1 MSDSI
6 QRNSWIFGKCDNI
19 LNDKKLLQK
28 QIISQML
35 TKTIT
40 IFKYNNLPETITDKD
55 IEIITQ
61 VNGYS
66 IWKEVDGKLYVFYGS
81 LGGEPNPYYLPT
93 IAIIANPALRYNAS
107 LKIDEECVVMLNDYL
122 YTGLMPLFN
131 KYGSLLT
138 EADISLKYAIIN
150 ARVPALLQSDNDN
163 TYKSAQE
170 FFKKIEDG
178 DGYGIIASKEFFEGI
193 KSQDFYKQPY
203 IKDLIES
210 IQYIKASWYNE
221 IGLNAQFNMKRE
233 ALNSAESTLND
244 DILHPTIDVMLQCR
258 KNAIE
263 KINKMFGTN
272 ITVELN
278 SVWEQNRIKEDIA
291 LQYREAEVDNL
302 EKETTIEEGDKNET
316 VRDPEQ

>member
-6 QRNSWIFGKCDNI
+6 QRNSWIFGKCKSI
-19 LNDKKLLQK
+19 LNDKELLQK

-35 TKTIT
+35 NKTIT
-40 IFKYNNLPETITDKD
+40 IFKYGNLPETITDKD

-93 IAIIANPALRYNAS
+93 LAIIANPALKYNAS

-163 TYKSAQE
+163 TYKSAKE
-170 FFKKIEDG
+170 FFDKIEKG

-221 IGLNAQFNMKRE
+221 IGLNSQFNMKRE
-233 ALNSAESTLND
+233 AINSAESRLND

-258 KNAIE
+258 KNAVE

-278 SVWEQNRIKEDIA
+278 SVWEQNKIEEDLL
-291 LQYREAEVDNL
+291 LQYQKAEVDNL
-302 EKETTIEEGDKNET
+302 KQENTTKEGDENET
-316 VRDPEQ
+316 VRDPE

>member
-6 QRNSWIFGKCDNI
+6 QRNSWIFGKLNNI
-19 LNDKKLLQK
+19 LNDKELLKK
-28 QIISQML
+28 QLISQML
-35 TKTIT
+35 NKTIT
-40 IFKYNNLPETITDKD
+40 IFKYGNLPETITEKD

-138 EADISLKYAIIN
+138 EAEISLKYAIIN

-163 TYKSAQE
+163 TYKSAKE
-170 FFKKIEDG
+170 FFDKIEKG

-210 IQYIKASWYNE
+210 IQYIKGSWYNE
-221 IGLNAQFNMKRE
+221 IGLNSQFNMKRE
-233 ALNSAESTLND
+233 AINSAEVTLNE
-244 DILHPTIDVMLQCR
+244 DILYPAVDVMLQCR
-258 KNAIE
+258 KKAVE

-278 SVWEQNRIKEDIA
+278 SVWEQNKIQEDLA
-291 LQYREAEVDNL
+291 LQYKEAEVDNL
-302 EKETTIEEGDKNET
+302 EQETTTKEGDENET
-316 VRDPEQ
+316 VRDPE

>member
-6 QRNSWIFGKCDNI
+6 QRNSWIFDKCNNI
-19 LNDKKLLQK
+19 LNDKELLKK

-35 TKTIT
+35 NKTIT
-40 IFKYNNLPETITDKD
+40 IFKYGNLPETITEKD

-107 LKIDEECVVMLNDYL
+107 LKIDEECVIMLNDYL

-138 EADISLKYAIIN
+138 EAEISLKYAIIN

-163 TYKSAQE
+163 TYKSAVA
-170 FFKKIEDG
+170 FFDTIEKG
-178 DGYGIIASKEFFEGI
+178 EGYGIIASKEFFEGI

-221 IGLNAQFNMKRE
+221 IGLNSQFNMKRE
-233 ALNSAESTLND
+233 AINSAEVTLNE
-244 DILHPTIDVMLQCR
+244 DILYPAVDVMLQCR
-258 KNAIE
+258 KKAVE

-278 SVWEQNRIKEDIA
+278 SVWEQNKIQEDLA
-291 LQYREAEVDNL
+291 LQFKEAQVESLV
-302 EKETTIEEGDKNET
+302 KETTIEEGDENEI
-316 VRDPEQ
+316 VRDPE

>member
-6 QRNSWIFGKCDNI
+6 QRNSWIFGKCKSI
-19 LNDKKLLQK
+19 LNDKELLQK

-35 TKTIT
+35 NKTIT
-40 IFKYNNLPETITDKD
+40 IFKYGNLPETITDKD

-93 IAIIANPALRYNAS
+93 LAIIANPALRYNAS

-170 FFKKIEDG
+170 FFSKIEKG

-210 IQYIKASWYNE
+210 IQYIKGSWYNE

-233 ALNSAESTLND
+233 AINSAESTLNE
-244 DILHPTIDVMLQCR
+244 DILYPAVDVMLQCR
-258 KNAIE
+258 KKAVE

-278 SVWEQNRIKEDIA
+278 SVWEQNKIQEDLA
-291 LQYREAEVDNL
+291 LQYKEAEVDNL
-302 EKETTIEEGDKNET
+302 EQETTTKEGDENEI
-316 VRDPEQ
+316 VRDPE

>member
-6 QRNSWIFGKCDNI
+6 QRNSWIFGKLNNI
-19 LNDKKLLQK
+19 LNDKELLKK

-35 TKTIT
+35 NKTIT
-40 IFKYNNLPETITDKD
+40 IFKYGNLPETITDKD

-138 EADISLKYAIIN
+138 EAEISLKYAIIN

-170 FFKKIEDG
+170 FFSKIEKG

-221 IGLNAQFNMKRE
+221 IGLNSQFNMKRE
-233 ALNSAESTLND
+233 AINSAESRLND

-258 KNAIE
+258 KKAVE

-278 SVWEQNRIKEDIA
+278 SVWEQNKIEEDLL
-291 LQYREAEVDNL
+291 LQYQKAEVDNL
-302 EKETTIEEGDKNET
+302 EKENTTKEGDENET
-316 VRDPEQ
+316 VRDPE

>member
-6 QRNSWIFGKCDNI
+6 QRNSWIFGKCKSI
-19 LNDKKLLQK
+19 LNDKELLQK

-40 IFKYNNLPETITDKD
+40 IFKYGNLPETITDKD

-93 IAIIANPALRYNAS
+93 LAIIANPALRYNAS

-170 FFKKIEDG
+170 FFSKIEKG

-221 IGLNAQFNMKRE
+221 IGLNSQFNMKRE
-233 ALNSAESTLND
+233 AINSAESRLND

-258 KNAIE
+258 KNAVE

-278 SVWEQNRIKEDIA
+278 SVWEQNKIEEDLL
-291 LQYREAEVDNL
+291 LQYQKAEVDNL
-302 EKETTIEEGDKNET
+302 KQENTTKEGDKNET
-316 VRDPEQ
+316 VRDPE

>member
-6 QRNSWIFGKCDNI
+6 QRNSWIFGKCKSI
-19 LNDKKLLQK
+19 LNDKELLQK

-35 TKTIT
+35 NKTIT
-40 IFKYNNLPETITDKD
+40 IFKYDNLPETITDKD

-93 IAIIANPALRYNAS
+93 LAIIANPALRYNAS

-170 FFKKIEDG
+170 FFSKIEKG

-221 IGLNAQFNMKRE
+221 IGLNSQFNMKRE
-233 ALNSAESTLND
+233 AINSAESRLND

-278 SVWEQNRIKEDIA
+278 SVWEQNKIEEDLL
-291 LQYREAEVDNL
+291 LQYQEAEVDNL
-302 EKETTIEEGDKNET
+302 KKENTTKEGDENET
-316 VRDPEQ
+316 VRDPE

>member
-6 QRNSWIFGKCDNI
+6 QRNSWIFGKCKSI
-19 LNDKKLLQK
+19 LNDKELLQK

-35 TKTIT
+35 NKTIT
-40 IFKYNNLPETITDKD
+40 IFKYSNLPETITDKD

-93 IAIIANPALRYNAS
+93 LAIIANHALRYNAS

-163 TYKSAQE
+163 TYKSAKE
-170 FFKKIEDG
+170 FFDKIEKG
-178 DGYGIIASKEFFEGI
+178 EGYGIIASKEFFEGI

-221 IGLNAQFNMKRE
+221 IGLNSQFNMKRE
-233 ALNSAESTLND
+233 AINSAESRLND

-258 KNAIE
+258 KNAVE

-291 LQYREAEVDNL
+291 LQYREAELDNL
-302 EKETTIEEGDKNET
+302 EQETTIEEGDKNET
-316 VRDPEQ
+316 ARNPE

>member
-6 QRNSWIFGKCDNI
+6 QRNSWIFGKCKSI
-19 LNDKKLLQK
+19 LNDKDLLQK

-35 TKTIT
+35 NKTIT
-40 IFKYNNLPETITDKD
+40 IFKYGNLPETITDKD

-138 EADISLKYAIIN
+138 EAEISLKYAIIN

-170 FFKKIEDG
+170 FFSKIEKG

-221 IGLNAQFNMKRE
+221 IGLNSQFNMKRE
-233 ALNSAESTLND
+233 AINSAEVTLNE
-244 DILHPTIDVMLQCR
+244 DILYPAVDVMLQCR
-258 KNAIE
+258 KKAVE

-278 SVWEQNRIKEDIA
+278 SVWEQNKIQEDLA
-291 LQYREAEVDNL
+291 LQFKEAQVESLV
-302 EKETTIEEGDKNET
+302 KETTIEEGDENET
-316 VRDPEQ
+316 VRDPE

>member
-6 QRNSWIFGKCDNI
+6 QRNSWIFGKCKSI
-19 LNDKKLLQK
+19 LNDKDLLQK

-35 TKTIT
+35 NKTIT
-40 IFKYNNLPETITDKD
+40 IFKYGNLPETITDKD

-93 IAIIANPALRYNAS
+93 LAIIANPALRYNAS

-138 EADISLKYAIIN
+138 EAEISLKYAIIN

-170 FFKKIEDG
+170 FFSKIEKG

-210 IQYIKASWYNE
+210 IQYIKANWYNE

-233 ALNSAESTLND
+233 ALNSAETTLND
-244 DILHPTIDVMLQCR
+244 DILHPTIDVMLECR
-258 KNAIE
+258 KKAVE

-272 ITVELN
+272 ITVELT

-302 EKETTIEEGDKNET
+302 EQETTTKEGDENET
-316 VRDPEQ
+316 VRDPE

>member
-6 QRNSWIFGKCDNI
+6 QRNSWIFGKCKSI
-19 LNDKKLLQK
+19 LNDKELLQK

-35 TKTIT
+35 NKTIT
-40 IFKYNNLPETITDKD
+40 IFKYGNLPETITDKD

-93 IAIIANPALRYNAS
+93 LAIIANPALRYNAS

-138 EADISLKYAIIN
+138 EAEISLKYAIIN

-163 TYKSAQE
+163 TYKSAKE
-170 FFKKIEDG
+170 FFDKIEKG

-210 IQYIKASWYNE
+210 IQYIKGSWYNE

-233 ALNSAESTLND
+233 AINSAESTLNE
-244 DILHPTIDVMLQCR
+244 DILYPAVDVMLQCR
-258 KNAIE
+258 KKAVE

-278 SVWEQNRIKEDIA
+278 SVWKQNKIQEDLA
-291 LQYREAEVDNL
+291 LQYKEAEVDNL
-302 EKETTIEEGDKNET
+302 EQENTTKEGDENET
-316 VRDPEQ
+316 VRDPE

>member
-6 QRNSWIFGKCDNI
+6 QRNSWIFGKCKSI
-19 LNDKKLLQK
+19 LNDKDLLQK
-28 QIISQML
+28 QIIAQML
-35 TKTIT
+35 NKTIT
-40 IFKYNNLPETITDKD
+40 IFKYGNLPETITDKD

-163 TYKSAQE
+163 TYKCAQE
-170 FFKKIEDG
+170 FFSKIEKG

-221 IGLNAQFNMKRE
+221 IGLNSQFNMKRE

-244 DILHPTIDVMLQCR
+244 DILHPTINVMLQC
-258 KNAIE
+258 
-263 KINKMFGTN
+263 
-272 ITVELN
+272 
-278 SVWEQNRIKEDIA
+278 
-291 LQYREAEVDNL
+291 
-302 EKETTIEEGDKNET
+302 
-316 VRDPEQ
+316 

>member
-6 QRNSWIFGKCDNI
+6 QRNSWIFGKCKSI
-19 LNDKKLLQK
+19 LNDKELLQK

-40 IFKYNNLPETITDKD
+40 IFKYGNLPETITDKD

-93 IAIIANPALRYNAS
+93 LAIIANPALKYNAS

-170 FFKKIEDG
+170 FFSKIEKG

-278 SVWEQNRIKEDIA
+278 SVWEQNKIKEDIA

-302 EKETTIEEGDKNET
+302 EKDNTIEEGDKNET
-316 VRDPEQ
+316 VRDPE

>member
-6 QRNSWIFGKCDNI
+6 QRNSWIFGKCKSI
-19 LNDKKLLQK
+19 LNDKDLLQK

-35 TKTIT
+35 NKTIT
-40 IFKYNNLPETITDKD
+40 IFKYGNLPETITDKD

-93 IAIIANPALRYNAS
+93 LAIIANPALRYNAS

-163 TYKSAQE
+163 TYKSAKE
-170 FFKKIEDG
+170 FFDKIEKG

-221 IGLNAQFNMKRE
+221 IGLNSQFNMKRE
-233 ALNSAESTLND
+233 AINSAEVTLNE
-244 DILHPTIDVMLQCR
+244 DILYPAVDVMLQCR
-258 KNAIE
+258 KKAVE

-278 SVWEQNRIKEDIA
+278 SVWEQNKIQEDLA
-291 LQYREAEVDNL
+291 LQFKEAQVESLV
-302 EKETTIEEGDKNET
+302 KETTIEEGDENET
-316 VRDPEQ
+316 VRDPE

>member
-6 QRNSWIFGKCDNI
+6 QRNSWIFGKCKSI
-19 LNDKKLLQK
+19 LNDKELLQK

-35 TKTIT
+35 NKTIT
-40 IFKYNNLPETITDKD
+40 IFKYGNLPETITDKD

-66 IWKEVDGKLYVFYGS
+66 VWKEVDGKLYVFYAG

-93 IAIIANPALRYNAS
+93 IAIIANPALKYNAS

-170 FFKKIEDG
+170 FFSKIEKG

-221 IGLNAQFNMKRE
+221 IGLNSQFNMKRE
-233 ALNSAESTLND
+233 AINSAESRLND

-258 KNAIE
+258 KNAVE

-278 SVWEQNRIKEDIA
+278 SVWEQNKIEEDLL
-291 LQYREAEVDNL
+291 LQYQKAEVDNL
-302 EKETTIEEGDKNET
+302 KQENITKEGDENET
-316 VRDPEQ
+316 VRDPE

>member
-6 QRNSWIFGKCDNI
+6 QRNSWIFGKCKSI
-19 LNDKKLLQK
+19 LNDKELLQT

-35 TKTIT
+35 NKTIT
-40 IFKYNNLPETITDKD
+40 IFKYGNLPETITDKD

-93 IAIIANPALRYNAS
+93 LAIIANPALRYNAS

-170 FFKKIEDG
+170 FFSKIEKG

-221 IGLNAQFNMKRE
+221 IGLNSQFNMKRE
-233 ALNSAESTLND
+233 AINSAESRLND

-258 KNAIE
+258 KNAVE

-278 SVWEQNRIKEDIA
+278 SVWEQNKIEEDLL
-291 LQYREAEVDNL
+291 LQYQKAEVDNL
-302 EKETTIEEGDKNET
+302 KQENTTKEGDKNET
-316 VRDPEQ
+316 VRDPE

>member
-6 QRNSWIFGKCDNI
+6 QRNSWIFGKCKSI
-19 LNDKKLLQK
+19 LNDKELLQK

-40 IFKYNNLPETITDKD
+40 IFKYGNLPETITDKD

-93 IAIIANPALRYNAS
+93 LAIIANPALRYNAS

-138 EADISLKYAIIN
+138 EAEISLKYAIIN

-170 FFKKIEDG
+170 FFSKIEKG

-221 IGLNAQFNMKRE
+221 IGLNSQFNMKRE
-233 ALNSAESTLND
+233 AINSAESRLND

-258 KNAIE
+258 KKAVE

-278 SVWEQNRIKEDIA
+278 SVWEQNKIEEDLL
-291 LQYREAEVDNL
+291 LQYQEAEVDNL
-302 EKETTIEEGDKNET
+302 KKENTTKEGDENET
-316 VRDPEQ
+316 VRDPE

>member
-6 QRNSWIFGKCDNI
+6 QRNSSIFGKCKNI
-19 LNDKKLLQK
+19 LNDKALLQK

-40 IFKYNNLPETITDKD
+40 IFKYDNLPETITDKD

-93 IAIIANPALRYNAS
+93 LAIIANPALRYNAS

-170 FFKKIEDG
+170 FFSKIEKG

-221 IGLNAQFNMKRE
+221 IGLNSQFNMKRE
-233 ALNSAESTLND
+233 AINSAESRLNE

-258 KNAIE
+258 KKAVE

-278 SVWEQNRIKEDIA
+278 SVWEQNKIEEDLI
-291 LQYREAEVDNL
+291 LQYQKAEVDNL
-302 EKETTIEEGDKNET
+302 EKENITKEGDENET
-316 VRDPEQ
+316 VRDPE

>member
-6 QRNSWIFGKCDNI
+6 QRNSWIFGKCKNI
-19 LNDKKLLQK
+19 LNDKELLQK

-35 TKTIT
+35 NKTIT
-40 IFKYNNLPETITDKD
+40 IFKYGNLPETITDKD

-93 IAIIANPALRYNAS
+93 LAIIANPALRYNAS

-138 EADISLKYAIIN
+138 EAEISLKYAIIN

-170 FFKKIEDG
+170 FFSKIEKG
-178 DGYGIIASKEFFEGI
+178 DGYGIIASKEFFDGI

-221 IGLNAQFNMKRE
+221 IGLNSQFNMKRE
-233 ALNSAESTLND
+233 AINSAEVTLNE
-244 DILHPTIDVMLQCR
+244 DILYPAVDVMLQCR
-258 KNAIE
+258 KKAVE

-278 SVWEQNRIKEDIA
+278 SVWEQNKIQEDLA
-291 LQYREAEVDNL
+291 LQYKEAEVDNL
-302 EKETTIEEGDKNET
+302 EQETTTKEGDDNET
-316 VRDPEQ
+316 VRDPE

>member
-6 QRNSWIFGKCDNI
+6 QRNSWIFGKCKSI
-19 LNDKKLLQK
+19 LNDKELLQK

-40 IFKYNNLPETITDKD
+40 IFKYGNLPETITDKD

-170 FFKKIEDG
+170 FFSKIEKG

-221 IGLNAQFNMKRE
+221 IGLNSQFNMKRE
-233 ALNSAESTLND
+233 AINSAESRLND

-258 KNAIE
+258 KNAVE

-278 SVWEQNRIKEDIA
+278 SVWEQNKIEEDLL
-291 LQYREAEVDNL
+291 LQYQKAEVDNL
-302 EKETTIEEGDKNET
+302 KQENTTKEGDKNET
-316 VRDPEQ
+316 VRDPE

>member
-6 QRNSWIFGKCDNI
+6 QRNSWIFGKCKSI
-19 LNDKKLLQK
+19 LNDKEALQK

-35 TKTIT
+35 NKTIT
-40 IFKYNNLPETITDKD
+40 IFKYGNLPETITDKD

-122 YTGLMPLFN
+122 YTGLIPLFN

-170 FFKKIEDG
+170 FFSKIEKG

-221 IGLNAQFNMKRE
+221 IGLNSQFNMKRE
-233 ALNSAESTLND
+233 AINSAESRLND

-258 KNAIE
+258 KKAVE

-278 SVWEQNRIKEDIA
+278 SVWEQNKIEEDLL
-291 LQYREAEVDNL
+291 LQYQKAEVDNL
-302 EKETTIEEGDKNET
+302 KQENTTKEGDENET
-316 VRDPEQ
+316 VRDPE

>member
-6 QRNSWIFGKCDNI
+6 QRNSWIFGKCNNI
-19 LNDKKLLQK
+19 LNDKEALNK

-35 TKTIT
+35 NKTIT
-40 IFKYNNLPETITDKD
+40 IFKYGNLPETITDKD

-138 EADISLKYAIIN
+138 EAEISLKYAIIN

-163 TYKSAQE
+163 TYKSAVA
-170 FFKKIEDG
+170 FFDKIEKG
-178 DGYGIIASKEFFEGI
+178 EGYGIIASKEFFEGI

-221 IGLNAQFNMKRE
+221 IGLNSQFNMKRE
-233 ALNSAESTLND
+233 AINSAESRLND

-258 KNAIE
+258 KKAVE

-278 SVWEQNRIKEDIA
+278 SVWEQNKIEED
-291 LQYREAEVDNL
+291 LLLEYQEAEVDNL
-302 EKETTIEEGDKNET
+302 KKENTTKEGDENET
-316 VRDPEQ
+316 VRDPE

>member
-6 QRNSWIFGKCDNI
+6 QRNSWIFGKCNNI
-19 LNDKKLLQK
+19 INDKEALKK

-35 TKTIT
+35 NKTIT
-40 IFKYNNLPETITDKD
+40 IFKYGNLPETITDKD

-138 EADISLKYAIIN
+138 EAEISLKYAIIN

-163 TYKSAQE
+163 TYKSAKE
-170 FFKKIEDG
+170 FFDKIEKG

-221 IGLNAQFNMKRE
+221 IGLNSQFNMKRE
-233 ALNSAESTLND
+233 AINSAEVTLNE
-244 DILHPTIDVMLQCR
+244 DILYPAVDVMLQCR
-258 KNAIE
+258 KKAVE

-278 SVWEQNRIKEDIA
+278 SVWEQNKIQEDLA
-291 LQYREAEVDNL
+291 LQFKEAQVESLV
-302 EKETTIEEGDKNET
+302 KETTIEEGDENET
-316 VRDPEQ
+316 VRDPE

>member
-6 QRNSWIFGKCDNI
+6 QRNSWIFGKCKSI
-19 LNDKKLLQK
+19 LNDKDLLQK

-35 TKTIT
+35 NKTIT
-40 IFKYNNLPETITDKD
+40 IFKYGNLPETITDKD

-93 IAIIANPALRYNAS
+93 LAIIANPALRYNAS

-138 EADISLKYAIIN
+138 EAEISLKYAIIN

-170 FFKKIEDG
+170 FFSKIEKG

-210 IQYIKASWYNE
+210 IQYIKGSWYNE

-233 ALNSAESTLND
+233 AINSAESTLNE
-244 DILHPTIDVMLQCR
+244 DILYPAVDVMLQCR
-258 KNAIE
+258 KKAVE

-278 SVWEQNRIKEDIA
+278 SVWEQNKIQEDLA
-291 LQYREAEVDNL
+291 LQYKEAEVDNL
-302 EKETTIEEGDKNET
+302 EQENTTKEGDENET
-316 VRDPEQ
+316 VRDPE

>member
-6 QRNSWIFGKCDNI
+6 QRNSWIFGKCKSI
-19 LNDKKLLQK
+19 LNDKELLQK

-35 TKTIT
+35 NKTIT
-40 IFKYNNLPETITDKD
+40 IFKYGNLPETITDKD

-93 IAIIANPALRYNAS
+93 LAIIANPALRYNAS

-138 EADISLKYAIIN
+138 EAEISLKYAIIN

-170 FFKKIEDG
+170 FFSKIEKG
-178 DGYGIIASKEFFEGI
+178 DGYGIIASKEFFDGI

-221 IGLNAQFNMKRE
+221 IGLNSQFNMKRE
-233 ALNSAESTLND
+233 AINSAEVTLNE
-244 DILHPTIDVMLQCR
+244 DILYPAVDVMLQCR
-258 KNAIE
+258 KKAVE

-278 SVWEQNRIKEDIA
+278 SVWEQNKIQEDLA
-291 LQYREAEVDNL
+291 LQFKEAQVESLV
-302 EKETTIEEGDKNET
+302 KETTIEEGDENET
-316 VRDPEQ
+316 VRDPE

>member
-6 QRNSWIFGKCDNI
+6 QRNSWIFGKCKSI
-19 LNDKKLLQK
+19 LNDKELLQK

-35 TKTIT
+35 NKTIT
-40 IFKYNNLPETITDKD
+40 IFKYGNLPETITDKD

-93 IAIIANPALRYNAS
+93 LAIIANPALRYNAS

-138 EADISLKYAIIN
+138 EAEISLKYAIIN

-170 FFKKIEDG
+170 FFSKIEKG

-210 IQYIKASWYNE
+210 IQYIKGSWYNE

-233 ALNSAESTLND
+233 AINSAESTLNE
-244 DILHPTIDVMLQCR
+244 DILYPAVDVMLQCR
-258 KNAIE
+258 KKAVE

-278 SVWEQNRIKEDIA
+278 SVWKQNKIQEDLA
-291 LQYREAEVDNL
+291 LQYKEAEVDNL
-302 EKETTIEEGDKNET
+302 EQENTTKEGDENET
-316 VRDPEQ
+316 VRDPE

>member
-6 QRNSWIFGKCDNI
+6 QRNTWIFGKCKSI
-19 LNDKKLLQK
+19 LNDKEALQK

-35 TKTIT
+35 NKTIT
-40 IFKYNNLPETITDKD
+40 IFKYGNLPETITEKD

-221 IGLNAQFNMKRE
+221 IGLNSQFNMKRE
-233 ALNSAESTLND
+233 AINSAESRLND

-258 KNAIE
+258 KNAVE

-278 SVWEQNRIKEDIA
+278 SVWEQNKIEEDLL
-291 LQYREAEVDNL
+291 LQYQKAEVDNL
-302 EKETTIEEGDKNET
+302 KQENTTKEGDENET
-316 VRDPEQ
+316 VRDPE

>member
-6 QRNSWIFGKCDNI
+6 QRNSWIFGKLNNI
-19 LNDKKLLQK
+19 LNDKELLKK

-35 TKTIT
+35 NKTIT
-40 IFKYNNLPETITDKD
+40 IFKYGNLPETITDKD

-93 IAIIANPALRYNAS
+93 LAIIANPALRYNAS

-170 FFKKIEDG
+170 FFSKIEKG

-221 IGLNAQFNMKRE
+221 IGLNSQFNMKRE
-233 ALNSAESTLND
+233 AINSAESRLND

-258 KNAIE
+258 KKAVE

-278 SVWEQNRIKEDIA
+278 SVWEQNKIEEDLL
-291 LQYREAEVDNL
+291 LQYQKAEVDNL
-302 EKETTIEEGDKNET
+302 EQETTTKEGDENET
-316 VRDPEQ
+316 VRDPE

>member
-6 QRNSWIFGKCDNI
+6 QRNSWIFGKLTNI
-19 LNDKKLLQK
+19 LNDKELLKK

-35 TKTIT
+35 NKTIT
-40 IFKYNNLPETITDKD
+40 IFKYGNLPETITEKD

-138 EADISLKYAIIN
+138 EAEISLKYAIIN

-170 FFKKIEDG
+170 FFSKIEKG

-221 IGLNAQFNMKRE
+221 IGLNSQFNMKRE
-233 ALNSAESTLND
+233 AINSAEVTLNE
-244 DILHPTIDVMLQCR
+244 DILYPAVDVMLQCR
-258 KNAIE
+258 KKAVE

-278 SVWEQNRIKEDIA
+278 SVWEQNRKQEDLA
-291 LQYREAEVDNL
+291 LQYKEAEVDNL
-302 EKETTIEEGDKNET
+302 EQETTTKEGDENET
-316 VRDPEQ
+316 IRDPE

>member
-6 QRNSWIFGKCDNI
+6 QRNSWIFGKCKSI
-19 LNDKKLLQK
+19 LNDKDLLQK

-35 TKTIT
+35 NKTIT
-40 IFKYNNLPETITDKD
+40 IFKYDNLPETITDKD

-138 EADISLKYAIIN
+138 EAEISLKYAIIN

-170 FFKKIEDG
+170 FFSKIEKG
-178 DGYGIIASKEFFEGI
+178 DGYGIIASKEFFDGI

-210 IQYIKASWYNE
+210 IQYIKGSWYNE

-233 ALNSAESTLND
+233 AINSAESTLNE
-244 DILHPTIDVMLQCR
+244 DILYPAVDVMLQCR
-258 KNAIE
+258 KKAVE

-278 SVWEQNRIKEDIA
+278 SVWKQNKIQEDLA
-291 LQYREAEVDNL
+291 LQYKEAEVDNL
-302 EKETTIEEGDKNET
+302 EQETTIEEGDKNET
-316 VRDPEQ
+316 VRDPE

>member
-6 QRNSWIFGKCDNI
+6 QRNSWIFGKCNNI
-19 LNDKKLLQK
+19 LNDKELLKK

-35 TKTIT
+35 NKTIT
-40 IFKYNNLPETITDKD
+40 IFKYGNLPETITDKD

-93 IAIIANPALRYNAS
+93 LAIIANPALRYNAS

-138 EADISLKYAIIN
+138 EAEVSLKYAIIN

-163 TYKSAQE
+163 TYKSAKE
-170 FFKKIEDG
+170 FFDKIEKG
-178 DGYGIIASKEFFEGI
+178 DGYGIIASKEFFDGI

-210 IQYIKASWYNE
+210 IQYIKGSWYNE

-233 ALNSAESTLND
+233 AINSAESTLNE
-244 DILHPTIDVMLQCR
+244 DILYPAVDVMLQCR
-258 KNAIE
+258 KKAVE

-278 SVWEQNRIKEDIA
+278 SVWEQNKIQEDLA
-291 LQYREAEVDNL
+291 LQYKEAEVDNL
-302 EKETTIEEGDKNET
+302 EQETTTKEGDENET
-316 VRDPEQ
+316 VRDPE

>member
-6 QRNSWIFGKCDNI
+6 QRNSWIFGKCKSI
-19 LNDKKLLQK
+19 LNDKALLQK

-40 IFKYNNLPETITDKD
+40 IFKYDNLPETITDKD

-138 EADISLKYAIIN
+138 EAEISLKYAIIN

-163 TYKSAQE
+163 TYKSAKE
-170 FFKKIEDG
+170 FFDKIEKG
-178 DGYGIIASKEFFEGI
+178 EGYGIIASKEFFEGI

-221 IGLNAQFNMKRE
+221 IGLNSQFNMKRE
-233 ALNSAESTLND
+233 AINSAESRLND

-258 KNAIE
+258 KKAIE

-278 SVWEQNRIKEDIA
+278 SVWEQNKIEEDLL
-291 LQYREAEVDNL
+291 LQYQKAEVDNL
-302 EKETTIEEGDKNET
+302 KQENTTKEGDENET
-316 VRDPEQ
+316 VRDPE

>member
-6 QRNSWIFGKCDNI
+6 QRNSWIFGKCKSI
-19 LNDKKLLQK
+19 LNDKDLLQK

-35 TKTIT
+35 NKTIT
-40 IFKYNNLPETITDKD
+40 IFKYGNLPKTITDKD

-138 EADISLKYAIIN
+138 EAEISLKYAIIN
-150 ARVPALLQSDNDN
+150 ARIPALLQSDNDN

-170 FFKKIEDG
+170 FFSKIEKG

-221 IGLNAQFNMKRE
+221 IGLNSQFNMKRE
-233 ALNSAESTLND
+233 AINSAESRLND

-258 KNAIE
+258 KNAVE

-278 SVWEQNRIKEDIA
+278 SVWEQNKIEEDLL
-291 LQYREAEVDNL
+291 LQYQKAEVDNL
-302 EKETTIEEGDKNET
+302 KKENTTEEGDENET
-316 VRDPEQ
+316 VRDPE

>member
-6 QRNSWIFGKCDNI
+6 QRNSWIFGKCKSI
-19 LNDKKLLQK
+19 LNDKDLLQK

-35 TKTIT
+35 NKTIT
-40 IFKYNNLPETITDKD
+40 IFKYGNLPETITDKD

-93 IAIIANPALRYNAS
+93 LAIIANPALRYNAS

-138 EADISLKYAIIN
+138 EAEISLKYAIIN

-163 TYKSAQE
+163 TYKSAKE
-170 FFKKIEDG
+170 FFDKIEKG

-221 IGLNAQFNMKRE
+221 IGLNSQFNMKRE
-233 ALNSAESTLND
+233 AINSAEVTLNE
-244 DILHPTIDVMLQCR
+244 DILYPAVDVMLQCR
-258 KNAIE
+258 KKAVE

-278 SVWEQNRIKEDIA
+278 SVWEQNKIQEDLA
-291 LQYREAEVDNL
+291 LQYKEAEVDNL
-302 EKETTIEEGDKNET
+302 EQENTTKEGDENET
-316 VRDPEQ
+316 VRDPE

>member
-6 QRNSWIFGKCDNI
+6 QRNSWIFGKCKSI
-19 LNDKKLLQK
+19 LNDKDLLQK

-35 TKTIT
+35 NKTIT
-40 IFKYNNLPETITDKD
+40 IFKYGNLPETITDKD

-93 IAIIANPALRYNAS
+93 LAIIANPALRYNAS

-138 EADISLKYAIIN
+138 EAEISLKYAIIN

-163 TYKSAQE
+163 TYKSAKE
-170 FFKKIEDG
+170 FFDKIEKG

-221 IGLNAQFNMKRE
+221 IGLNSQFNMKRE
-233 ALNSAESTLND
+233 AINSAEVTLNE
-244 DILHPTIDVMLQCR
+244 DILYPAVDVMLQCR
-258 KNAIE
+258 KKAVE

-278 SVWEQNRIKEDIA
+278 SVWEQNKIQEDLA
-291 LQYREAEVDNL
+291 LQFKEAQVESLV
-302 EKETTIEEGDKNET
+302 KETTIEEGDENET
-316 VRDPEQ
+316 VRDPE

>member
-6 QRNSWIFGKCDNI
+6 QRNTWIFGKCKSI
-19 LNDKKLLQK
+19 LNDKEALQK

-35 TKTIT
+35 NKTIT
-40 IFKYNNLPETITDKD
+40 IFKYGNLPETITEKD

-163 TYKSAQE
+163 TYKSAKE
-170 FFKKIEDG
+170 FFKTIEDG

-221 IGLNAQFNMKRE
+221 IGLNSQFNMKRE
-233 ALNSAESTLND
+233 AINSAESRLND

-258 KNAIE
+258 KNAVE

-278 SVWEQNRIKEDIA
+278 SVWEQNKIEEDLL
-291 LQYREAEVDNL
+291 LQYQKAEVDNL
-302 EKETTIEEGDKNET
+302 KQENTTKEGDENET
-316 VRDPEQ
+316 VRDPE

>member
-6 QRNSWIFGKCDNI
+6 QRNSWIFGKCKSI
-19 LNDKKLLQK
+19 LNDKDLLQK

-35 TKTIT
+35 NKTIT
-40 IFKYNNLPETITDKD
+40 IFKYGNLPETITDKD

-93 IAIIANPALRYNAS
+93 LAIIANPALRYNAS

-138 EADISLKYAIIN
+138 EAEISLKYAIIN

-170 FFKKIEDG
+170 FFSKIEKG
-178 DGYGIIASKEFFEGI
+178 DGYGIIASKEFFDGI

-210 IQYIKASWYNE
+210 IQYIKGSWYNE

-233 ALNSAESTLND
+233 AINSAESTLNE
-244 DILHPTIDVMLQCR
+244 DILYPAVDVMLQCR
-258 KNAIE
+258 KKAVE

-278 SVWEQNRIKEDIA
+278 SVWEQNKIQEDLA
-291 LQYREAEVDNL
+291 LQYKEAEVDNL
-302 EKETTIEEGDKNET
+302 EQETTTKEGYENET
-316 VRDPEQ
+316 VRDPE

>member
-6 QRNSWIFGKCDNI
+6 QRNTWIFDNCNNI
-19 LNDKKLLQK
+19 LKNKDLLKK

-163 TYKSAQE
+163 TYKSAKE
-170 FFKKIEDG
+170 FFTKIEDG

-210 IQYIKASWYNE
+210 IQYIKANWYNE

-233 ALNSAESTLND
+233 ALNSAETTLND
-244 DILHPTIDVMLQCR
+244 DILHPTIDVMLECR
-258 KNAIE
+258 KKAVE

-316 VRDPEQ
+316 ARNPE

>member
-6 QRNSWIFGKCDNI
+6 QRNSWIFGKCNNI
-19 LNDKKLLQK
+19 LNDKEALKK

-35 TKTIT
+35 NKTIT
-40 IFKYNNLPETITDKD
+40 IFKYGNLPETITEKD

-66 IWKEVDGKLYVFYGS
+66 IWKEVDGKLYVFYAG

-93 IAIIANPALRYNAS
+93 LAIIANPALKYNAS

-138 EADISLKYAIIN
+138 EAEISLKYAIIN

-163 TYKSAQE
+163 TYKSAKE
-170 FFKKIEDG
+170 FFTKIENG

-221 IGLNAQFNMKRE
+221 IGLNSQFNMKRE
-233 ALNSAESTLND
+233 AINSAEVTLNE
-244 DILHPTIDVMLQCR
+244 DILYPAVDVMLQCR
-258 KNAIE
+258 KKAVE

-278 SVWEQNRIKEDIA
+278 SVWEQNKIQEDLA
-291 LQYREAEVDNL
+291 LQFKEAQVENL
-302 EKETTIEEGDKNET
+302 VKETTIEEGDENET
-316 VRDPEQ
+316 VRDPD